1 MAWTIF
7 VIFALTVP
15 PVNGD
20 DNTDVV
26 QVSLQQSMNQKLEAM
41 AERFKTNP
49 ENWQEEAN
57 QLVSETNRELET
69 IVGGPPHHS
78 NHAKKNQ
85 FDKAELK
92 AGQEFL
98 DQANHSNLYL
108 EAKKTIHAYM
118 AAATVLNMGKNR
130 NASNVTDDELMTYK
144 EPWCK
149 ELRLAYGR
157 PICDD
162 AYGYTLHNAWFH
174 TKCLLEA
181 CADGNDTHPPCLGE
195 RGSTRLMILVEL
207 YDALMKQMPDLW
219 DHLGTMEI
227 IDFEKP
233 EFCPGE
239 EDVFLLKVKQHQ
251 NNMLARHR
259 QIQRAMAH
267 TRAVAE
273 GILAMT
279 FTASNEEHVEDSIQ
293 RTWEDICGHLKC
305 DHSSW
310 VDIADAMHGHVVD
323 LSEEGMPVRTLI
335 EHVTSLRKTHDALV
349 RAFQNFTEHELD
361 NFANGNATARPHAVS
376 LYQMFSKES
385 TGQTGSTRYEA
396 LGKDLLAVADAAY
409 ALKHGSTVQLTWFRF
424 CFTVFM
430 GGAYVYKFPTIALN
444 PPSPFPTF
452 GFVINFNCG
461 GNIDMLSVF
470 QAMLRDGFTAGFK
483 QQFAGRSCK
492 LTAGFAISG
501 KIAGAGVG
509 VAANVHLTDWYP
521 AAEPMSVA
529 VKVGVVFTVGLYKKQ
544 IGNAH
549 PSCVVGKF
557 FLNAEC
563 LMSITAGVGI
573 VCADFGIIPDQDAD
587 GVKDMPL
594 GETSRGRECTGSRRR
609 QGVSGKH
616 GNDYMWCYTESG
628 RWDYTCPVTDPEL
641 HVSQTTR
648 GESCYKPCGF
658 HDYEYKW
665 CYKDQY
671 DRWDYCC
678 VPGEGRTDVD
688 GQASR
693 LLESP

>member
-1 MAWTIF
+1 
-7 VIFALTVP
+7 
-15 PVNGD
+15 
-20 DNTDVV
+20 
-26 QVSLQQSMNQKLEAM
+26 M

-57 QLVSETNRELET
+57 QLVSETNRQLKT

-78 NHAKKNQ
+78 NHAKKEQ

-108 EAKKTIHAYM
+108 EAKKTIHGYM
-118 AAATVLNMGKNR
+118 AAATALSMGKNR

-162 AYGYTLHNAWFH
+162 AYGYTLSNAWYH

-181 CADGNDTHPPCLGE
+181 CADGNDTHAPCLGE
-195 RGSTRLMILVEL
+195 RGATRLMILVEL

-219 DHLGTMEI
+219 NHLNTVEI
-227 IDFEKP
+227 TDFEKP

-267 TRAVAE
+267 TRAAAE
-273 GILAMT
+273 GLLAMAS
-279 FTASNEEHVEDSIQ
+279 TASNEEHVEDSIQ

-305 DHSSW
+305 DHGSW
-310 VDIADAMHGHVVD
+310 VDIVDAMHGHVVD
-323 LSEEGMPVRTLI
+323 LSEEGMPVQTLI
-335 EHVTSLRKTHDALV
+335 EHVTSLRKTHEAV
-349 RAFQNFTEHELD
+349 ISAFQNHELD
-361 NFANGNATARPHAVS
+361 NFSNGNATARPHAVS
-376 LYQMFSKES
+376 LYQMVSKES
-385 TGQTGSTRYEA
+385 TGQSGSTRYEA

-409 ALKHGSTVQLTWFRF
+409 ALKHGSTVQLTWFHF
-424 CFTVFM
+424 CWKVFASGSYM
-430 GGAYVYKFPTIALN
+430 YKFPPWPLGATGAN
-444 PPSPFPTF
+444 FQFS
-452 GFVINFNCG
+452 INFNCG
-461 GNIDMLSVF
+461 GGIDMLKVF

-483 QQFAGRSCK
+483 QEFAGRSCK
-492 LTAGFAISG
+492 LTAGFAIG
-501 KIAGAGVG
+501 MKVGTIGGYGAGAAI
-509 VAANVHLTDWYP
+509 AANVHLTDWYP

-529 VKVGVVFTVGLYKKQ
+529 VQTGVVVVVGVTLKQ
-544 IGNAH
+544 IADVNPA
-549 PSCVVGKF
+549 CVVGKWF
-557 FLNAEC
+557 PNAYVAGKAEC
-563 LMSITAGVGI
+563 VVTVAAGIGFI
-573 VCADFGIIPDQDAD
+573 CADFGILPDQDAD
-587 GVKDMPL
+587 GVKDMPI
-594 GETSRGRECTGSRRR
+594 GETSKGRDCTGSRRR
-609 QGVSGKH
+609 GGVSGLH
-616 GNDYMWCYTESG
+616 GKDYMWCYTESG

-648 GESCYKPCGF
+648 RENCYKPCGF
-658 HDYEYKW
+658 HDYDYKW

-678 VPGEGRTDVD
+678 VIGQGLTADD
-688 GQASR
+688 GQDSR